1 MVKKGDR
8 VRIKNFA
15 KKFNGGLATVDSV
28 DGYYVNVFPDSQPE
42 NKTYPLE
49 LLDNEVELVQD
60 QPQHYVEY
68 VGTGSDTWNN

>member
-1 MVKKGDR
+1 MVLGMDTRQIPTGPVKAGDR

-15 KKFNGGLATVDSV
+15 KKFNGGLGTVDSV

-49 LLDNEVELVQD
+49 LLDNEVELVEKK
-60 QPQHYVEY
+60 H
-68 VGTGSDTWNN
+68 T